1 METYECTSFRQ
12 ERKVHTINEVN
23 KRIYFNLFPPLTKDL
38 QIAGFTFKKKQ
49 YKKEITQRNNTEITN
64 NSKQSVYVHFISAA
78 LDREKEQEVSEK
90 QHTNRTYIFY
100 IRT

>member
-12 ERKVHTINEVN
+12 ERKVHTINDVN

-38 QIAGFTFKKKQ
+38 QIAGFTFEKKR

-64 NSKQSVYVHFISAA
+64 NSKQSVYVHFIYAA
-78 LDREKEQEVSEK
+78 LDREIERKNRKLEK
-90 QHTNRTYIFY
+90 NNTQTGHI
-100 IRT
+100 